1 MKYAPHAQQF
11 IRVARLRSA
20 ATEAQ
25 AKTGGQVGRIGGL
38 SMSQDGRTA
47 RFARVSKMIDPM
59 SIKLFLKF
67 RNCSSFSVSQLR
79 GSTLVETFPYGKTSE
94 LIGA

>member
-1 MKYAPHAQQF
+1 M
-11 IRVARLRSA
+11 ARLRSA

-25 AKTGGQVGRIGGL
+25 AKTGGQVGRIGGV
-38 SMSQDGRTA
+38 SISQDGRTA
-47 RFARVSKMIDPM
+47 RFARVSKMIGPM

-79 GSTLVETFPYGKTSE
+79 GSTFVEIFPYNKTLE
-94 LIGA
+94 IIRA